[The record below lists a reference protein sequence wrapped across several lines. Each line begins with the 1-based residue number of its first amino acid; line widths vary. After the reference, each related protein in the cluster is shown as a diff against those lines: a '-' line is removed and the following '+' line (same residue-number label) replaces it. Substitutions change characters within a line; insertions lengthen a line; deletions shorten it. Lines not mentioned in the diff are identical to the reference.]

1 MAAGEYMVNLTITTS
16 NGCESEME
24 KQVIVHPDFA
34 VYAPSAFTPNG
45 DGLNEVFE
53 IKGIGIKQYLLQV
66 FSRWG
71 ELLYE
76 SNNLENHWDGRFNG
90 EFVSPGTYVY
100 TINYKSMLDK
110 DYTQKGT
117 VTVMR

>member
-1 MAAGEYMVNLTITTS
+1 MVILHITTS
-16 NGCESEME
+16 NGCESEMQKE
-24 KQVIVHPDFA
+24 VVVHPDFA

-66 FSRWG
+66 YSRWG
-71 ELLYE
+71 EMIYE
-76 SNNLENHWDGRFNG
+76 STNLEDHWDGKFNG

-100 TINYKSMLDK
+100 AISYTSMLDK
-110 DYTQKGT
+110 DYSKKGT
-117 VTVMR
+117 VTVMK